1 MLENFMIQK
10 SMTRKPFLE
19 FSHTEAKK
27 PWHISLC
34 CCMSTKQSKLDGVW
48 EVYQNSSNNLVT
60 EWYKFSQEILLSLYT
75 VICFLKAKHMAC
87 WLDTIQDF
95 LIKLGI
101 KPHLHILKIIIFSL
115 NHVIVRPTKIMNNP
129 LKVFKICTFK
139 VIFQHQKST
148 ESFWFF
154 FCEEYLTRRSTFIN
168 EIFWKLWFLKYFV
181 F

>member
-1 MLENFMIQK
+1 MIQK

-34 CCMSTKQSKLDGVW
+34 CCMSTKQHKLDRVW

-60 EWYKFSQEILLSLYT
+60 EWYKFSQEILLSFYT

-87 WLDTIQDF
+87 WLDTFQDF

-101 KPHLHILKIIIFSL
+101 KPPTYLLEINIFTYTKSCHCQTYQNYEHSWQKLGTILK
-115 NHVIVRPTKIMNNP
+115 N
-129 LKVFKICTFK
+129 KV
-139 VIFQHQKST
+139 S
-148 ESFWFF
+148 
-154 FCEEYLTRRSTFIN
+154 
-168 EIFWKLWFLKYFV
+168 
-181 F
+181 